1 MRRGA
6 DATMY
11 ARTLRQAALFDIP
24 GQAVIAT
31 DATGRILLW
40 NAAAEELY
48 GWRAE
53 EVLGRS
59 IVEVTPT
66 SLSRVE
72 AADIMSRLAMGLSWS
87 GTFHVQHKDGSTFHV
102 RVMDTPVRNDAG
114 ELEGIIGISERE
126 GGSEGADPRPGA
138 PADR

>member
-1 MRRGA
+1 MS
-6 DATMY
+6 T
-11 ARTLRQAALFDIP
+11 RTLRQAAIFDIP

-31 DATGRILLW
+31 DAEGRILLW

-66 SLSRVE
+66 SLSRDE
-72 AADIMSRLAMGLSWS
+72 AGEIMRRLAKGVTWS
-87 GTFHVQHKDGSTFHV
+87 GTFQVQHKDGSGFHV
-102 RVMDTPVRNDAG
+102 RVMDTPVRNAAG
-114 ELEGIIGISERE
+114 ELEGIIGISARAEAAEEFPRKRPD
-126 GGSEGADPRPGA
+126 ADPRDGS
-138 PADR
+138 PAVPT